1 MRCVSLTFQ
10 EEGTRAEVKKIFRDL
25 GKAVEE
31 LDGLNMLP
39 KTMFDDSQ
47 REEDEEVEVVSR
59 IQGRR
64 GSDMLRRAREETY
77 EPKKKEQLT

>member
-1 MRCVSLTFQ
+1 MRRVSLTYQ

-31 LDGLNMLP
+31 PAGLKMLP

-59 IQGRR
+59 IQERR
-64 GSDMLRRAREETY
+64 GSEILRRARRRNIRT
-77 EPKKKEQLT
+77 KKKKSN